1 MAKTCRPAC
10 GNAVVRGWGLEMVA
24 SSGSSYNDLGLL
36 QDDVIG
42 RELEASG
49 QVGGCTALVAV
60 ALQGKLY
67 VANAGDS
74 R

>member
-1 MAKTCRPAC
+1 M
-10 GNAVVRGWGLEMVA
+10 GWGLGTECYRGSTSSS
-24 SSGSSYNDLGLL
+24 SSGFGLP
-36 QDDVIG
+36 QDEVIG

-60 ALQGKLY
+60 SLQGKLY

>member
-1 MAKTCRPAC
+1 MYRPAC
-10 GNAVVRGWGLEMVA
+10 GDAIVRRWGT
-24 SSGSSYNDLGLL
+24 GGGGGGFRRFNNLGRL

-49 QVGGCTALVAV
+49 QVGGCTALAAV
-60 ALQGKLY
+60 FLQGKLY

>member
-1 MAKTCRPAC
+1 
-10 GNAVVRGWGLEMVA
+10 MVA
-24 SSGSSYNDLGLL
+24 SLDRSYANLDLL

-60 ALQGKLY
+60 FLQGKLY

>member
-1 MAKTCRPAC
+1 MAAQANVAC
-10 GNAVVRGWGLEMVA
+10 LP
-24 SSGSSYNDLGLL
+24 
-36 QDDVIG
+36 QDEVIR

-60 ALQGKLY
+60 SLKGKLY

>member
-1 MAKTCRPAC
+1 
-10 GNAVVRGWGLEMVA
+10 MVA
-24 SSGSSYNDLGLL
+24 GFQAGSCNNLGWL

-49 QVGGCTALVAV
+49 QVGGCTALAAV
-60 ALQGKLY
+60 FLQGKLY

>member
-1 MAKTCRPAC
+1 MADT
-10 GNAVVRGWGLEMVA
+10 
-24 SSGSSYNDLGLL
+24 SGSSCDVLGLL

-60 ALQGKLY
+60 SLQGKLY

>member
-1 MAKTCRPAC
+1 M
-10 GNAVVRGWGLEMVA
+10 GMYGVGWGGGLEMAA
-24 SSGSSYNDLGLL
+24 SLGSSYDAFGLL

-60 ALQGKLY
+60 SLQGKLY

>member
-1 MAKTCRPAC
+1 M
-10 GNAVVRGWGLEMVA
+10 A
-24 SSGSSYNDLGLL
+24 SSDRSSTNLDLL

-49 QVGGCTALVAV
+49 QVGGCTALVTV
-60 ALQGKLY
+60 FLQGKLY

>member
-1 MAKTCRPAC
+1 
-10 GNAVVRGWGLEMVA
+10 MVA

>member
-1 MAKTCRPAC
+1 MNFRVGIRNSP
-10 GNAVVRGWGLEMVA
+10 
-24 SSGSSYNDLGLL
+24 SSGLGLP
-36 QDDVIG
+36 QDEVIG
-42 RELEASG
+42 RELEAAG

-60 ALQGKLY
+60 SLQGKLY